1 MPLAAPVTSLSVRRV
16 QRLSVWAGGP
26 CEPDD
31 GTRMRIPQRRRGASP
46 RRSQLRRSDIL
57 RASPRPPAMPS
68 VGPIQSRRVP
78 PGARARSMALRRD
91 WAGARADRTPGSRD
105 RHSEQRICTRRV
117 GTARPS
123 TGRALAGP
131 GRRAV
136 RIDRAR
142 RCRLRNAAEDL
153 GGTTIAATI
162 GSAGER
168 HQQPGRKDRRHQPR
182 ARNRCPRGIRG
193 NRGRRCSARVRAGIA
208 EAPPA
213 PAGESRPAILGGH
226 ARHLPLRSTPTRA
239 RRTAIRRR
247 HAAIDRDVAPH
258 RRRTVRVARAR
269 KPHTFARPA
278 VGVGVAVEPGLR
290 TIRRHGAGPCVRRS
304 RREGRQQERDAPE
317 HDRHRRATMRD
328 NCLRVVHEVGLTV
341 PLS

>member
-1 MPLAAPVTSLSVRRV
+1 MTGRACEYRNGAEGPARGGLSSADLTSSGRALALLQCLRSGRSRV
-16 QRLSVWAGGP
+16 
-26 CEPDD
+26 
-31 GTRMRIPQRRRGASP
+31 GASLRERGRGRWP
-46 RRSQLRRSDIL
+46 CVETGRGLGKIAHRVLEIGIRSN
-57 RASPRPPAMPS
+57 ASL
-68 VGPIQSRRVP
+68 
-78 PGARARSMALRRD
+78 GARCVERSVA
-91 WAGARADRTPGSRD
+91 
-105 RHSEQRICTRRV
+105 CTRRV

-213 PAGESRPAILGGH
+213 PAGESRPAVLGGH